1 MLAGAWSRRISEE
14 HRLVHLVDGDDMVIL
29 PARFTAGDP
38 AKHELR
44 HRLWKTRG
52 RTSVAGVLEVGEAL
66 PDVGEAV
73 GGVARVEVT
82 QHDLAGPRAR
92 RGW

>member
-1 MLAGAWSRRISEE
+1 MVRRQIGNHPEGGRLTNTSPKQHKPMPLLAPMPWRS
-14 HRLVHLVDGDDMVIL
+14 
-29 PARFTAGDP
+29 
-38 AKHELR
+38 
-44 HRLWKTRG
+44 G
-52 RTSVAGVLEVGEAL
+52 RTSVAGVLEVGEAP

-73 GGVARVEVT
+73 GGVARLEVT

>member
-1 MLAGAWSRRISEE
+1 
-14 HRLVHLVDGDDMVIL
+14 
-29 PARFTAGDP
+29 
-38 AKHELR
+38 
-44 HRLWKTRG
+44 
-52 RTSVAGVLEVGEAL
+52 LEVGEAL

-92 RGW
+92 RGWTLVIPLVALAVIVLALLRTDQEIDRLSADQ